1 MKYIL
6 IIGDG
11 MADNPVPT
19 LDNKTPL
26 QHAAIP
32 VMDGLAAKGEV
43 GNVVNC
49 PAGLPAGSDTAI
61 LSIFGA
67 DPNVCY
73 TGRSPLE
80 AAATGIQLQPGDISY
95 RCNMV
100 TYEDSDLPFEEK
112 RILSHSGGSIEG
124 DQSIQLITDLF
135 RDPAFQ
141 QAAQQAGMVVHPAPG
156 HPDGTLVNALL
167 FHCGQSLSGINGQ
180 LRPGIVHRIDRDT
193 SGLIIAAKNDAAHLA
208 LAAQLADHTLAR
220 TYECLSVGNFRQ
232 DSGTVDAP
240 IGRSR
245 SDRKKM
251 AVVAGGRPAI
261 THWEVLARYP
271 GVTHLRCRLETGRT
285 HQIRVH
291 LAYIGHPILG
301 DTVYGNRKPVPG
313 LTGQCLHATGLR
325 FLHPRTGRPVELTC
339 PRPEEFERMLV
350 KLQKRI

>member
-1 MKYIL
+1 MEPIL
-6 IIGDG
+6 LRADRAGERADQLLARLVPELTRSAAQRLLEEGAVTLGGRPVKKNYKAAEGDVLEVRLPEPE
-11 MADNPVPT
+11 PVDVLP
-19 LDNKTPL
+19 
-26 QHAAIP
+26 QAIP
-32 VMDGLAAKGEV
+32 LDVAYEDADV
-43 GNVVNC
+43 IVVNK
-49 PAGLPAGSDTAI
+49 PVGL
-61 LSIFGA
+61 
-67 DPNVCY
+67 
-73 TGRSPLE
+73 
-80 AAATGIQLQPGDISY
+80 
-95 RCNMV
+95 
-100 TYEDSDLPFEEK
+100 
-112 RILSHSGGSIEG
+112 
-124 DQSIQLITDLF
+124 
-135 RDPAFQ
+135 
-141 QAAQQAGMVVHPAPG
+141 VVHPAAG

-167 FHCGQSLSGINGQ
+167 YHCGESLSGINGA

-220 TYECLSVGNFRQ
+220 TYECLAVGNFRQ
-232 DSGTVDAP
+232 DSGTVNAP

-251 AVVAGGRPAI
+251 AVVAEGRPAI

-339 PRPEEFERMLV
+339 PRPEEFERMLT